1 MLFKGSVIYKEVD
14 ASDPSYAKASWRAY
28 EAPTHQKVR
37 IYRIYQIWYC
47 QACPHVDIHDRYLV
61 PNKVHRKSHLLCS
74 LTYDLD
80 EAWWSTQFTKFLDL
94 LAPEEGAPDLFRS
107 TFRAHSRSDKAVFF
121 FGPVPITRHHSL
133 GYKCHLWLHL
143 SASCLAASIL
153 NSVVFPTDLQKNGRR
168 PRSHKQKTRHT
179 TVTTDSTKSI
189 V

>member
-74 LTYDLD
+74 LTWMKHDGVL
-80 EAWWSTQFTKFLDL
+80 SLRNFLTCL
-94 LAPEEGAPDLFRS
+94 HQRKGSRSFSFYVPS
-107 TFRAHSRSDKAVFF
+107 TFAVRQSCFF
-121 FGPVPITRHHSL
+121 FWPYANHKAS
-133 GYKCHLWLHL
+133 HLWLHL

-153 NSVVFPTDLQKNGRR
+153 NSVVFPTDLQKNGGR
-168 PRSHKQKTRHT
+168 PRSQKQKTRHA

>member
-61 PNKVHRKSHLLCS
+61 RNKVHRKLHLLCS
-74 LTYDLD
+74 LTWMKHDGVL
-80 EAWWSTQFTKFLDL
+80 SLRNFLTCL
-94 LAPEEGAPDLFRS
+94 HQRKGSRSFSFYVPS
-107 TFRAHSRSDKAVFF
+107 TFAVRQSCFF